1 MVVAQWVME
10 PKIREWI
17 IYAPIGD
24 EEEDE
29 ELKGVDSDCAHDSA
43 EIGDDD

>member
-1 MVVAQWVME
+1 MVVTQWVME

-24 EEEDE
+24 EEDE
-29 ELKGVDSDCAHDSA
+29 GLKGVDSDCAHDSA